1 MDDATDDATRL
12 PTSVILERLMHEVP
26 PGTVSLGWLVER
38 LGPRSFGLV
47 LLLLGLL
54 ALLPGVA
61 IAAGLLLVLPASQML
76 RGHAA
81 PIFPQRLARRGLPT
95 QRLAALIRRALPAL
109 RRMERIMRPRLAT
122 PFQATKRVVG
132 ALMLLL
138 AVLLLAT
145 PLPLSNVPYAIA
157 IVLLAVAY
165 LEEDGIAL
173 CIALGLAVLAL
184 AASGVVLWL
193 AIV

>member
-1 MDDATDDATRL
+1 MGDVTRL
-12 PTSVILERLMHEVP
+12 PTSVILERLMHEAP
-26 PGTVSLGWLVER
+26 PGTVSLGWLIDR

-61 IAAGLLLVLPASQML
+61 IAAGLLLALPASQML

-81 PIFPQRLARRGLPT
+81 PVFPQRWTRRGLPS
-95 QRLAALIRRALPAL
+95 QRLAALIRRALPVL
-109 RRMERIMRPRLAT
+109 RRMERVMRPRFAT
-122 PFQATKRVVG
+122 PFQTTKRLVG

-138 AVLLLAT
+138 GALLLAT
-145 PLPLSNVPYAIA
+145 PLPLSNVPYAFA
-157 IVLLAVAY
+157 IILLALAY

-173 CIALGLAVLAL
+173 CIALGLAVLAF
-184 AASGVVLWL
+184 AAGAAALWL
-193 AIV
+193 VLA

>member
-1 MDDATDDATRL
+1 MGDVMRQ
-12 PTSVILERLMHEVP
+12 PTSVILEQLMHQAP
-26 PGTVSLGWLVER
+26 PGTVSLGWLIDR

-61 IAAGLLLVLPASQML
+61 IAAGLLLALPASQML

-81 PIFPQRLARRGLPT
+81 PVFPQRLARRGLPT
-95 QRLAALIRRALPAL
+95 QRLAALIRRAMPAL
-109 RRMERIMRPRLAT
+109 RLMERVMRPRFPT
-122 PFQATKRVVG
+122 PFQTTKRVVG

-138 AVLLLAT
+138 GALLLAT
-145 PLPLSNVPYAIA
+145 PLPLSNVPYAVA
-157 IVLLAVAY
+157 IILLAFAY

-173 CIALGLAVLAL
+173 CLALGVAALAFAAGAAALWLVLA
-184 AASGVVLWL
+184 
-193 AIV
+193 

>member
-1 MDDATDDATRL
+1 MGEMTRL
-12 PTSVILERLMHEVP
+12 PTSVILERLMHEAP
-26 PGTVSLGWLVER
+26 PGTVSLGWLVDR

-54 ALLPGVA
+54 ALLPGIA
-61 IAAGLLLVLPASQML
+61 IAAGVLLAIPASQML

-81 PIFPQRLARRGLPT
+81 PVFPERLARRGLPT
-95 QRLAALIRRALPAL
+95 RRLAALIRRAVPAL
-109 RRMERIMRPRLAT
+109 RRMERVMRPRFPT
-122 PFQATKRVVG
+122 PFQATKRMVG

-138 AVLLLAT
+138 GALLLAT
-145 PLPLSNVPYAIA
+145 PVPLSNIPYGIA
-157 IVLLAVAY
+157 IILLAFAY

-184 AASGVVLWL
+184 VAGAAALWL
-193 AIV
+193 AFA